1 MSGQDMHMESGCSDS
16 MGHPVA
22 SIALEEGCSRIEAA
36 LWALIAEGLGE
47 DPAEPGAPVR
57 QRIGRYVRDR
67 RRGEAS
73 AATLLGLLRQVH
85 PRRSTGWQAWTTG

>member
-1 MSGQDMHMESGCSDS
+1 MHRESCADS
-16 MGHPVA
+16 LTHPVA

-36 LWALIAEGLGE
+36 LWALIADGAGN
-47 DPAEPGAPVR
+47 DPAEAETPVR

-73 AATLLGLLRQVH
+73 AATLLGLLRQVQ
-85 PRRSTGWQAWTTG
+85 PRPSSGWQAWTAG

>member
-1 MSGQDMHMESGCSDS
+1 MSGQDMHRESCADS
-16 MGHPVA
+16 LTHPVA

-36 LWALIAEGLGE
+36 LWALIADGAGN
-47 DPAEPGAPVR
+47 DPAEAETPVR

-73 AATLLGLLRQVH
+73 AATLLGLLRQVQ
-85 PRRSTGWQAWTTG
+85 PRPSSGWQAWTAG